1 MGIDMAHGMG
11 DCVSLPMVFNSSGAS
26 IRHSMAAIQNGGANV
41 SLAVNDSGVL
51 VGIVTDGDVRRAL
64 LQGCQL
70 SDPVEQFIQREPFTV
85 GPNESRPA
93 LLDLMQ
99 ARGMSQ
105 VPIVDEDGTLLG
117 LHLLRELLG
126 QSPRT
131 NIAVIMA
138 GGKGSRLM
146 PATNEVPKPMLRV
159 AGRPILER
167 IVTHLVGFGIQR
179 IAIAVGYLHE
189 QIEEHF
195 GEGDKFGCQIVYLRE
210 DPATPL
216 GTGGPLAMLE
226 DVYPEVDSS
235 VLVLNGDLITQFNVG
250 DLLESHRESGASLT
264 IGAVTYTH
272 EIPFGVIEIGNNGF
286 VSAIS
291 EKPILEQTVS
301 AGIYACEPEILS
313 RLPRGQFMP
322 MTHIIDECLLR
333 KERISIWKCGNEWS
347 DIGRPQD
354 LARAKGQV

>member
-1 MGIDMAHGMG
+1 MA
-11 DCVSLPMVFNSSGAS
+11 LPMVFNSNGAT
-26 IRHSMAAIQNGGANV
+26 IRESVVAIQNGGANI
-41 SLAVNDSGVL
+41 SLAVNASGVL

-70 SDPVEQFIQREPFTV
+70 TDLVDPFIERNPFTV
-85 GPNESRPA
+85 GPAESRTSI
-93 LLDLMQ
+93 LDIMQ

-105 VPIVDEDGTLLG
+105 VPVVDKNGTLLG

-126 QSPRT
+126 QSTRP
-131 NIAVIMA
+131 NVAVILA
-138 GGKGSRLM
+138 GGRGSRLM
-146 PATNEVPKPMLRV
+146 PVTNEVPKPMLEV

-179 IAIAVGYLHE
+179 IAISVGYLHE

-195 GEGDKFGCQIVYLRE
+195 GDGAKFGCQILYLRE

-226 DVYPEVDSS
+226 DIYPDLDAS
-235 VLVLNGDLITQFNVG
+235 VLVLNGDLVTQFNVA
-250 DLLESHRESGASLT
+250 DLLESHKESGSSLT
-264 IGAVTYTH
+264 IGVVSYAH
-272 EIPFGVIEIGNNGF
+272 EVPFGVLELSDVGL

-291 EKPILEQTVS
+291 EKPIIEKMVS
-301 AGIYACEPEILS
+301 AGIYACEPRILRS
-313 RLPRGQFMP
+313 LPRGQFMP
-322 MTHIIDECLLR
+322 MTRIIDESLSR
-333 KERISIWKCGNEWS
+333 GEEVSIWNCDNEWS

-354 LARAKGQV
+354 LARAKGHV

>member
-1 MGIDMAHGMG
+1 MF
-11 DCVSLPMVFNSSGAS
+11 LPMVFDANGANIRES
-26 IRHSMAAIQNGGANV
+26 IVAIQDGGANIA
-41 SLAVNDSGVL
+41 LAVNNSGVL

-64 LQGCQL
+64 LDGYDL
-70 SDPVEQFIQREPFTV
+70 SDSVEQFIQREPFTV
-85 GPNESRPA
+85 GPSVSRTSV
-93 LLDLMQ
+93 LDLMQ

-105 VPIVDEDGTLLG
+105 VPVVDEHGILLG

-126 QSPRT
+126 QSPRP
-131 NIAVIMA
+131 NIAVILA
-138 GGKGSRLM
+138 GGKGLRLM

-195 GEGDKFGCQIVYLRE
+195 DDGEKFGCQVRYLRE

-226 DVYPEVDSS
+226 DIYPKVDSP
-235 VLVLNGDLITQFNVG
+235 VLVLNGDLVTQFNVA

-272 EIPFGVIEIGNNGF
+272 EVPFGVLELSNNGL

-291 EKPILEQTVS
+291 EKPILEKTVS
-301 AGIYACEPEILS
+301 AGIYACEPRILKG
-313 RLPRGQFMP
+313 LPRGKFMP
-322 MTHIIDECLLR
+322 MTRIIDECLSR
-333 KERISIWKCGNEWS
+333 GEGVSIWNCDNEWS

-354 LARAKGQV
+354 LARAKGHV

>member
-1 MGIDMAHGMG
+1 MT
-11 DCVSLPMVFNSSGAS
+11 L
-26 IRHSMAAIQNGGANV
+26 SMAFYANGATIRESLLAIQDGGANI
-41 SLAVNDSGVL
+41 SLAVNDSGAL

-64 LQGCQL
+64 LQGCHL
-70 SDPVEQFIQREPFTV
+70 SDPVDQFIQRKPFTV
-85 GPNESRPA
+85 GPNESRTYI
-93 LLDLMQ
+93 LDLMQ

-105 VPIVDEDGTLLG
+105 VPVVDKSGTLLG

-126 QSPRT
+126 QSPRP
-131 NIAVIMA
+131 NIAVILA

-146 PATNEVPKPMLRV
+146 PATHEIPKPMLRV

-179 IAIAVGYLHE
+179 VVIAVGYLHE

-195 GEGDKFGCQIVYLRE
+195 GDGERFGCQILYLRE

-216 GTGGPLAMLE
+216 GTGGPLAML
-226 DVYPEVDSS
+226 DGLYPDADSS
-235 VLVLNGDLITQFNVG
+235 VLVLNGDLITQFNVA
-250 DLLESHRESGASLT
+250 DLLESHRESGSSLT

-272 EIPFGVIEIGNNGF
+272 EIPFGVLEIGNNGL

-291 EKPILEQTVS
+291 EKPILEKTVS
-301 AGIYACEPEILS
+301 AGIYACEPGILR

-322 MTHIIDECLLR
+322 MTHIIDDCLLR
-333 KERISIWKCGNEWS
+333 KEEISIWNCGSEWS